1 MMYRLHKPA
10 VVLAALLQVLPLART
25 LMTNPATA
33 STFAIILRWGIGA
46 GAVIGS
52 VDAVSGATSTFTTP
66 STFSGAVGTIFS
78 NNVSVSIGGGN
89 TAASSDYFI
98 TSSGTVTSTT
108 LGNGQSTTNAMPPGL
123 NFKSSWV
130 NNASTIGGVI
140 YGTPTTAGSFP
151 VTVTCV
157 SPGNAQLSQAITIT
171 ISGVTTPTAPSITGQ
186 PVALNVAAGKN
197 ASFTVTAGGTA
208 PLIYYWSKNN
218 VRLADGGNVAG
229 SSTATL
235 TLTGVSAT
243 DAGSYSV
250 LVSNAVG
257 TATSTAAALTVVLPP
272 AIATQPAPQTQAVGA
287 SATFSVTATGSTPLN
302 YFWIKNGA
310 AIANGTKYSGVNTSN
325 LIVATLATTDAGN
338 YSVTITNLAGSVTSS
353 VAALTIVSSPT
364 ITTPPANVSVIAGSN
379 ASFTVTAAGSAPL
392 VYQWLKG
399 GTPLADGG
407 NVSGS
412 TTATLNLSAVS
423 AGDAASYS
431 VTVSNSLGGVIS
443 PAATLTVAIPPAVTA
458 SPVGATILAGS
469 NVTFT
474 VTASGTAPL
483 AYQWLKNNV
492 KISGATSATLSL
504 ANVTIADAANYS
516 VTVTN
521 AVGSATSAAATL
533 TVLAPPAI
541 TLQPANT
548 TVAQGSNVSLTVTA
562 SGTAPLTYQWL
573 KNSAPISGATSNVL
587 TLTAVT
593 TNDAAGYSVLITN
606 IVGNVTS
613 SSATLTVL
621 VPPTI
626 VTQPA
631 SVTSVAGSNVSF
643 TVTAGGSGTLTYQ
656 WLKNGVNISGATSAT
671 LTLVN
676 VSLTN
681 AANYSVVV
689 GNAASSVTSG
699 TATLTV
705 LSPPAI
711 TSQPANATV
720 AQSSN
725 VTFTVTASGTAPLVY
740 QWLKNGS
747 PISGATSN
755 VLTLTAV
762 TTNDA
767 ASYSVVVTNIV
778 GNIASSSAP
787 LTVLVPPTIVSSP
800 ASATVTQGNSASF
813 TVTASGTAPLTYQW
827 LKNGVNISGAT
838 SAALTFTSASTTN
851 AANYSVTVANA
862 AGSATSAA
870 ATLTVQTPPSIV
882 TQPASQFGALG
893 SPITLSVSASGT
905 GPLNYQWFQSGVALA
920 DGGNISGS
928 TSNVLTIAALTTN
941 EIATYFVVVSN
952 VIGSVTST
960 NANISVNVAPI
971 ITVPPTDQYVAVGSN
986 AVLTVATT
994 GSNPLTYQWLKNGV
1008 KLANSATVSGA
1019 TSSSLTLLKTTATSS
1034 ANYSVIVKN
1043 VYGSV
1048 TSVAAKLSVLTPP
1061 SIAAAPRITIPQTG
1075 GSARAGTNAVFTIKP
1090 TGSAPLSYQWFKN
1103 GVALVNGGNVSG
1115 ATTNTL
1121 KISALT
1127 TNDTAVYH
1135 VVVSNPVGRATSPQT
1150 ALTVFV
1156 APIITQS
1163 PASQSVRMGQR
1174 VTFRS
1179 SATGTA
1185 PLRYQWYK
1193 NTKAIPGAT
1202 NLVFTIAT
1210 AKATDA
1216 GTYYA
1221 VVSNFAGSSTSAKAT
1236 LTVTSGDGG
1245 GNDNLRT
1252 QATLATVSLPPF
1264 ITNLSRNS
1272 VGGVTLN
1279 ASGTA
1284 GTNYIL
1290 QASAD
1295 LQSWTN
1301 ISTNT
1306 ADTNGQWQATDPDA
1320 ATLPAR
1326 FYRLATP

>member
-1 MMYRLHKPA
+1 MLYRLHKPA

-52 VDAVSGATSTFTTP
+52 VDAVSGATSVFTTP
-66 STFSGAVGTIFS
+66 STFSGAVGTAFS

-89 TAASSDYFI
+89 SAATSDYFYL
-98 TSSGTVTSTT
+98 TAGTVKSA
-108 LGNGQSTTNAMPPGL
+108 LLSNGQTTTIDLPPGL
-123 NFKSSWV
+123 TFKASWV
-130 NNASTIGGVI
+130 NGASTIGGYI
-140 YGTPTTAGSFP
+140 SGTPTTSGSYAFS
-151 VTVTCV
+151 VTCV

-171 ISGVTTPTAPSITGQ
+171 ISGGTTPTAPTITGQ
-186 PVALNVAAGKN
+186 PAAINVAAGKN

-208 PLIYYWSKNN
+208 PLTYFWSKNN
-218 VRLADGGNVAG
+218 VRLADGGNVSG
-229 SSTATL
+229 STTATL
-235 TLTGVSAT
+235 TLTGVSST
-243 DAGSYSV
+243 DVGNYSV

-272 AIATQPAPQTQAVGA
+272 AIATSPLPQTQAVG
-287 SATFSVTATGSTPLN
+287 STATFSVTATGSTPLN
-302 YFWIKNGA
+302 YFWLKNGA
-310 AIANGTKYSGVNTSN
+310 AIANGTKYSGVNSSN
-325 LIVATLATTDAGN
+325 LTVATLATTDAGN

-353 VAALTIVSSPT
+353 VAALTVVSSPT
-364 ITTPPANVSVIAGSN
+364 ITTPPANVSVIAGGN

-407 NVSGS
+407 NISGS
-412 TTATLNLSAVS
+412 ATATLNLSAVS

-443 PAATLTVAIPPAVTA
+443 PAATLTVAIPPAITA
-458 SPVGATILAGS
+458 SPVNATILAGS

-492 KISGATSATLSL
+492 KISGATSATLAL
-504 ANVTIADAANYS
+504 VNVTLADAANYS

-541 TLQPANT
+541 TSQPANT
-548 TVAQGSNVSLTVTA
+548 TVTQGNTTTFTVTA
-562 SGTAPLTYQWL
+562 SGTAPLNFQWL
-573 KNSAPISGATSNVL
+573 KNGAPISGASSNVL

-593 TNDAAGYSVLITN
+593 TNDATGYSVVITN

-626 VTQPA
+626 VTQPT
-631 SVTSVAGSNVSF
+631 SVTAVAGSNVSF
-643 TVTAGGSGTLTYQ
+643 TVAAGGSGTLTYQ

-671 LTLVN
+671 LTLAN
-676 VSLTN
+676 VSATN

-689 GNAASSVTSG
+689 GNTASSVTSS

-711 TSQPANATV
+711 TSQPANTTV

-725 VTFTVTASGTAPLVY
+725 VSFTIAATGTAPLIF
-740 QWLKNGS
+740 QWLKNGA

-778 GNIASSSAP
+778 GNLASSSAT
-787 LTVLVPPTIVSSP
+787 LTVLVPPTIITSP

-813 TVTASGTAPLTYQW
+813 TVTAGGSAPLTYQW

-838 SAALTFTSASTTN
+838 SATLTFASASTTD

-862 AGSATSAA
+862 AGSTTSAA

-893 SPITLSVSASGT
+893 STITLSVNASGT
-905 GPLNYQWFQSGVALA
+905 GPLSYQWFQSGVALVN
-920 DGGNISGS
+920 GGNVSGS
-928 TSNVLTIAALTTN
+928 TSNILTITALTTN
-941 EIATYFVVVSN
+941 EVATYFVVISN
-952 VIGSVTST
+952 VVGSVTST
-960 NANISVNVAPI
+960 NASVSVNVAPI
-971 ITVPPTDQYVAVGSN
+971 ITVPPADQFVAVGSN
-986 AVLTVATT
+986 AVFTVAAT
-994 GSNPLTYQWLKNGV
+994 GSNPLTYQWLKNGA
-1008 KLANSATVSGA
+1008 KLANGTTVSGA
-1019 TSSSLTLLKTTATSS
+1019 TSSSLTLLKTTAKTS

-1043 VYGSV
+1043 IYGSA

-1061 SIAAAPRITIPQTG
+1061 SIAAAPRITVPQAG

-1103 GVALVNGGNVSG
+1103 GVALVNGGTVSG
-1115 ATTNTL
+1115 ANTNTL

-1156 APIITQS
+1156 APVITAS
-1163 PASQSVRMGQR
+1163 PASLSVRSGR
-1174 VTFRS
+1174 RASFST

-1185 PLRYQWYK
+1185 PLRCQWYK
-1193 NTKAIPGAT
+1193 NAKAISGAT
-1202 NLVFTIAT
+1202 NLIFTIAN
-1210 AKATDA
+1210 AKSTDA
-1216 GTYYA
+1216 GSYYA
-1221 VVSNFAGSSTSAKAT
+1221 VVANFAGIATSATAT
-1236 LTVTSGDGG
+1236 LTVTGGGG
-1245 GNDNLRT
+1245 GNDNLLT
-1252 QATLATVSLPPF
+1252 QNVLVAPPLSPF

-1272 VGGVTLN
+1272 AGGITLN

-1284 GTNYIL
+1284 SVNYIL

-1295 LQSWTN
+1295 LQTWTN

-1320 ATLPAR
+1320 ATLPTR

>member
-1 MMYRLHKPA
+1 MLYRLHKPA

-52 VDAVSGATSTFTTP
+52 VDAVSGATSVFTTP
-66 STFSGAVGTIFS
+66 STFSGAVGTAFS

-89 TAASSDYFI
+89 SAATSDYFYL
-98 TSSGTVTSTT
+98 TAGTVKSA
-108 LGNGQSTTNAMPPGL
+108 LLSNGQTTTIDLPPGL
-123 NFKSSWV
+123 TFKASWV
-130 NNASTIGGVI
+130 NGASTIGGYI
-140 YGTPTTAGSFP
+140 SGTPTTSGSYAFS
-151 VTVTCV
+151 VTCV

-171 ISGVTTPTAPSITGQ
+171 ISGGTTPTAPTITGQ
-186 PVALNVAAGKN
+186 PAAINVAAGKN

-208 PLIYYWSKNN
+208 PLTYFWSKNN
-218 VRLADGGNVAG
+218 VRLADGGNVSG
-229 SSTATL
+229 STTATL
-235 TLTGVSAT
+235 TLTGVSST
-243 DAGSYSV
+243 DVGNYSV

-272 AIATQPAPQTQAVGA
+272 AIATSPLPQTQAVG
-287 SATFSVTATGSTPLN
+287 STATFSVTATGSTPLN
-302 YFWIKNGA
+302 YFWLKNGA
-310 AIANGTKYSGVNTSN
+310 AIANGTKYSGVNSSN
-325 LIVATLATTDAGN
+325 LTVATLATTDAGN

-353 VAALTIVSSPT
+353 VAALTVVSSPT
-364 ITTPPANVSVIAGSN
+364 ITTPPANVSVIAGGN

-407 NVSGS
+407 NISGS
-412 TTATLNLSAVS
+412 ATATLNLSAVS

-443 PAATLTVAIPPAVTA
+443 PAATLTVAIPPAITA
-458 SPVGATILAGS
+458 SPVNATILAGS

-492 KISGATSATLSL
+492 KISGATSATLAL
-504 ANVTIADAANYS
+504 VNVTLADAANYS

-541 TLQPANT
+541 TSQPANT
-548 TVAQGSNVSLTVTA
+548 TVTQGNTTTFTVTA
-562 SGTAPLTYQWL
+562 SGTAPLNFQWL
-573 KNSAPISGATSNVL
+573 KNGAPISGASSNVL

-593 TNDAAGYSVLITN
+593 TNDATGYSVVITN

-626 VTQPA
+626 VTQPT
-631 SVTSVAGSNVSF
+631 SVTAVAGSNVSF
-643 TVTAGGSGTLTYQ
+643 TVAAGGSGTLTYQ

-671 LTLVN
+671 LTF
-676 VSLTN
+676 
-681 AANYSVVV
+681 A
-689 GNAASSVTSG
+689 
-699 TATLTV
+699 
-705 LSPPAI
+705 
-711 TSQPANATV
+711 
-720 AQSSN
+720 
-725 VTFTVTASGTAPLVY
+725 
-740 QWLKNGS
+740 
-747 PISGATSN
+747 
-755 VLTLTAV
+755 
-762 TTNDA
+762 
-767 ASYSVVVTNIV
+767 
-778 GNIASSSAP
+778 
-787 LTVLVPPTIVSSP
+787 
-800 ASATVTQGNSASF
+800 
-813 TVTASGTAPLTYQW
+813 
-827 LKNGVNISGAT
+827 
-838 SAALTFTSASTTN
+838 SASTTD

-862 AGSATSAA
+862 AGSTTSAA

-893 SPITLSVSASGT
+893 STITLSVNASGT
-905 GPLNYQWFQSGVALA
+905 GPLSYQWFQSGVALVN
-920 DGGNISGS
+920 GGNVSGS
-928 TSNVLTIAALTTN
+928 TSNILTITALTTN
-941 EIATYFVVVSN
+941 EVATYFVVISN
-952 VIGSVTST
+952 VVGSVTST
-960 NANISVNVAPI
+960 NASVSVNVAPI
-971 ITVPPTDQYVAVGSN
+971 ITVPPADQFVAVGSN
-986 AVLTVATT
+986 AVFTVAAT
-994 GSNPLTYQWLKNGV
+994 GSNPLTYQWLKNGA
-1008 KLANSATVSGA
+1008 KLANGTTVSGA
-1019 TSSSLTLLKTTATSS
+1019 TSSSLTLLKTTAKTS

-1043 VYGSV
+1043 IYGSA

-1061 SIAAAPRITIPQTG
+1061 SIAAAPRITVPQAG

-1103 GVALVNGGNVSG
+1103 GVALVNGGTVSG
-1115 ATTNTL
+1115 ANTNTL

-1156 APIITQS
+1156 APVITAS
-1163 PASQSVRMGQR
+1163 PASLSVRSGR
-1174 VTFRS
+1174 RASFST

-1185 PLRYQWYK
+1185 PLRCQWYK
-1193 NTKAIPGAT
+1193 NAKAISGAT
-1202 NLVFTIAT
+1202 NLIFTIAN
-1210 AKATDA
+1210 AKSTDA
-1216 GTYYA
+1216 GSYYA
-1221 VVSNFAGSSTSAKAT
+1221 VVANFAGSATSATAT
-1236 LTVTSGDGG
+1236 LTVTGGGG
-1245 GNDNLRT
+1245 GNDNLLT
-1252 QATLATVSLPPF
+1252 QNVLVAPPLSPF

-1272 VGGVTLN
+1272 AGGITLN

-1284 GTNYIL
+1284 SVNYIL

-1295 LQSWTN
+1295 LQTWTN

-1320 ATLPAR
+1320 ATLPTR